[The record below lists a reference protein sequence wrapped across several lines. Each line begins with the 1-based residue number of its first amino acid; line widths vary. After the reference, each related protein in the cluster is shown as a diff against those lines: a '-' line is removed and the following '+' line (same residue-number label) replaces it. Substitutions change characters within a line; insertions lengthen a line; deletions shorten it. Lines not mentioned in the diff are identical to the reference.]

1 MSNMKD
7 LIKQMTDIEN
17 STKEQL
23 NEAASLTVNAE
34 TGAEIAD
41 MINAM
46 QGNAGMGKPV
56 AADMPMPMR
65 HDIDKFRAAVNDDPA
80 IPGRDDVDGDQDLQ
94 AGVVGAA
101 AGGGLGAMVGG
112 PLGGALGG
120 ALGQKLTDK
129 NKDDPNIPGRDDVKG
144 DKDLKAGILGALAGG
159 ALGTAAGAA
168 TGATG
173 ALAAKGA
180 GLGATAGSK
189 IAGALGKGALGKLA
203 GGAVGG
209 KVGSAVG
216 SALPGAVGAAIG
228 DKVQDK
234 LRDEDV
240 DEWANSAPG
249 EEAEDRGD
257 MGDYEDNIRDGNDLH
272 AKKNRKAIRT
282 VNPALENIK
291 ETLYKALSEKKKPD
305 ADGDG
310 VPDWA
315 DKKPGKDDN
324 AGKKKGSKPK
334 KGEVPPQFKK
344 NVKEEEEAKMPSK
357 AHIMKMCKDGKTKAE
372 ICKMH
377 PDCDQAKLKSMIDD
391 CKKEM
396 KESLEEAKLIVEAG
410 CVGEMKKLYASG
422 CTKEAMYK
430 KINAE
435 YNCGRE
441 KFEKLYAAHCG

>member
-1 MSNMKD
+1 
-7 LIKQMTDIEN
+7 MTDIEN
-17 STKEQL
+17 SNKEKL
-23 NEAASLTVNAE
+23 NEAASLSVNAE

-41 MINAM
+41 MISAM

-65 HDIDKFRAAVNDDPA
+65 HDIDKFRAAVDDDPS

-94 AGVVGAA
+94 AG
-101 AGGGLGAMVGG
+101 L
-112 PLGGALGG
+112 
-120 ALGQKLTDK
+120 
-129 NKDDPNIPGRDDVKG
+129 
-144 DKDLKAGILGALAGG
+144 LGALAGG

-173 ALAAKGA
+173 ALAGKGA
-180 GLGATAGSK
+180 GLGYTAGSK

-209 KVGSAVG
+209 KVGSAIG
-216 SALPGAVGAAIG
+216 AALPGVAGATIG
-228 DKVQDK
+228 DK
-234 LRDEDV
+234 LSDEDV

-257 MGDYEDNIRDGNDLH
+257 MGDYEDNIRDGSDLH
-272 AKKNRKAIRT
+272 AKKPRKAIRT

-291 ETLYKALSEKKKPD
+291 EDLYKMLAEKKKPD

-357 AHIMKMCKDGKTKAE
+357 AHIMKMCKDGKTKSE

-377 PDCDQAKLKSMIDD
+377 PDCDQEKLKTMIDG

-396 KESLEEAKLIVEAG
+396 KESVAEGKFKKAGKDGDGSFDESG
-410 CVGEMKKLYASG
+410 CVGEMKKLKASG
-422 CTKEAMYK
+422 CAKHEMYTKV
-430 KINAE
+430 AE
-435 YNCGRE
+435 KYGCSKGQ
-441 KFEKLYAAHCG
+441 FEKLYASNCG

>member
-1 MSNMKD
+1 MSNMKK

-17 STKEQL
+17 SNKEKL
-23 NEAASLTVNAE
+23 NEAASLSVNAE

-41 MINAM
+41 MISAM

-65 HDIDKFRAAVNDDPA
+65 HDIDKFRAAVDDDPS

-94 AGVVGAA
+94 AG
-101 AGGGLGAMVGG
+101 L
-112 PLGGALGG
+112 
-120 ALGQKLTDK
+120 
-129 NKDDPNIPGRDDVKG
+129 
-144 DKDLKAGILGALAGG
+144 LGALAGG

-173 ALAAKGA
+173 ALAGKGA
-180 GLGATAGSK
+180 GLGYTAGSK

-209 KVGSAVG
+209 KVGSAIG
-216 SALPGAVGAAIG
+216 AALPGVAGATIG
-228 DKVQDK
+228 DK
-234 LRDEDV
+234 LSDEDV

-257 MGDYEDNIRDGNDLH
+257 MGDYEDNIRDGSDLH
-272 AKKNRKAIRT
+272 AKKPRKAIRT

-291 ETLYKALSEKKKPD
+291 EDLYKMLAEKKKPD

-377 PDCDQAKLKSMIDD
+377 PDCDQEKLKTMIDG

-396 KESLEEAKLIVEAG
+396 KESVAEGKFKKAGKDGDGSFDESG
-410 CVGEMKKLYASG
+410 CVGEMKKLKASG
-422 CTKEAMYK
+422 CAKHEMYTKV
-430 KINAE
+430 AE
-435 YNCGRE
+435 KYGCSKGQ
-441 KFEKLYAAHCG
+441 FEKLYASNCG

>member
-1 MSNMKD
+1 MSNMKK

-17 STKEQL
+17 SNKEKL
-23 NEAASLTVNAE
+23 NEAASLSVNAE

-41 MINAM
+41 MISAM

-65 HDIDKFRAAVNDDPA
+65 HDIDKFRAAVDDDPS

-94 AGVVGAA
+94 AG
-101 AGGGLGAMVGG
+101 L
-112 PLGGALGG
+112 
-120 ALGQKLTDK
+120 
-129 NKDDPNIPGRDDVKG
+129 
-144 DKDLKAGILGALAGG
+144 LGALAGG

-173 ALAAKGA
+173 ALAGKGA
-180 GLGATAGSK
+180 GLGYTAGSK

-209 KVGSAVG
+209 KVGSAIG
-216 SALPGAVGAAIG
+216 AALPGVAGATIG
-228 DKVQDK
+228 DK
-234 LRDEDV
+234 LSDEDV

-257 MGDYEDNIRDGNDLH
+257 MGDYEDNIRDGSDLH
-272 AKKNRKAIRT
+272 AKKPRKAIRT

-291 ETLYKALSEKKKPD
+291 EDLYKMLAEKKKPD

-334 KGEVPPQFKK
+334 KGVVPPQFKK
-344 NVKEEEEAKMPSK
+344 NVKEEKESEGKMPSK
-357 AHIMKMCKDGKTKAE
+357 AHVMKMCKDGKTKAE

-377 PDCDQAKLKSMIDD
+377 PDCDQEKLKTMIDG

-396 KESLEEAKLIVEAG
+396 KESVAEGKFKKAGKDGDGSFDESG
-410 CVGEMKKLYASG
+410 CVGEMKKLKASG
-422 CTKEAMYK
+422 CAKHEMYTKV
-430 KINAE
+430 AE
-435 YNCGRE
+435 KYGCSKGQ
-441 KFEKLYAAHCG
+441 FEKLYASNCG

>member
-1 MSNMKD
+1 M
-7 LIKQMTDIEN
+7 
-17 STKEQL
+17 
-23 NEAASLTVNAE
+23 
-34 TGAEIAD
+34 
-41 MINAM
+41 
-46 QGNAGMGKPV
+46 
-56 AADMPMPMR
+56 
-65 HDIDKFRAAVNDDPA
+65 
-80 IPGRDDVDGDQDLQ
+80 
-94 AGVVGAA
+94 
-101 AGGGLGAMVGG
+101 
-112 PLGGALGG
+112 
-120 ALGQKLTDK
+120 
-129 NKDDPNIPGRDDVKG
+129 
-144 DKDLKAGILGALAGG
+144 AGG

-334 KGEVPPQFKK
+334 KGVVPPQFKK
-344 NVKEEEEAKMPSK
+344 NVKEEKESEGKMPSK
-357 AHIMKMCKDGKTKAE
+357 AHVMKMCKDGKTKAE